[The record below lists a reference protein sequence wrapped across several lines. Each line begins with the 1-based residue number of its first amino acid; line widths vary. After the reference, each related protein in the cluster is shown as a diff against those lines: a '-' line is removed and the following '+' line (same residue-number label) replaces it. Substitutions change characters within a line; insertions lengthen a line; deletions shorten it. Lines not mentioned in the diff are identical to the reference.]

1 MYIYRKEIFLI
12 KEDIPTLLV
21 KAYIIIDLV
30 YVARKDSSTRHIFKS
45 CFVVSLFRI
54 LAALFRTPGDRANF
68 SHSTGT
74 FRDLSYDNVSKELAH
89 WLKKAYIKKIVDT
102 LYSKF

>member
-1 MYIYRKEIFLI
+1 LI
-12 KEDIPTLLV
+12 KEDIRTLLV

-30 YVARKDSSTRHIFKS
+30 YCVASKDLRRSAFLSR
-45 CFVVSLFRI
+45 VVSLFRI

-74 FRDLSYDNVSKELAH
+74 FRDLSYDNIVRIDKYQRTRSLV
-89 WLKKAYIKKIVDT
+89 KKAYIKKIVDT